1 MESLW
6 LLIPLSV
13 VLAFIIG
20 ALFWWAADAG
30 QFDDLTEPGERIL
43 QDNDDV
49 PDSIVNKRET

>member
-6 LLIPLSV
+6 ILIPLSV

-20 ALFWWAADAG
+20 ALFWWAAGAG
-30 QFDDLTEPGERIL
+30 QFDDLKGPGERIL

-49 PDSIVNKRET
+49 PDLIVNERET

>member
-20 ALFWWAADAG
+20 ALFWWAADDG
-30 QFDDLTEPGERIL
+30 QFDDLQGPGERVLRDDDRAPESI
-43 QDNDDV
+43 DN
-49 PDSIVNKRET
+49 KKA

>member
-20 ALFWWAADAG
+20 ALFWWAADTG
-30 QFDDLTEPGERIL
+30 QFDDLEGPGERVL
-43 QDNDDV
+43 QDDDRAPESV
-49 PDSIVNKRET
+49 QNKTV

>member
-20 ALFWWAADAG
+20 ALFWWAAGDG
-30 QFDDLTEPGERIL
+30 QFDDLEGPGERVL
-43 QDNDDV
+43 QDDDRAQGTEK
-49 PDSIVNKRET
+49 NKSV

>member
-20 ALFWWAADAG
+20 ALFWWAAGAG
-30 QFDDLTEPGERIL
+30 QFDDLEGPGERVL
-43 QDNDDV
+43 QDDDRA
-49 PDSIVNKRET
+49 PEPTHDKTG

>member
-6 LLIPLSV
+6 VLIPLSV

-30 QFDDLTEPGERIL
+30 QFDDLEGPAERL
-43 QDNDDV
+43 LRDDDSAPV
-49 PDSIVNKRET
+49 PSRNKPV